1 MSLGL
6 VAIVGSP
13 SVGKS
18 TIFNRI
24 IGEKKSIIEE
34 TRGVTRDR
42 IYAHTSWLTKYFD
55 IVDTG
60 GIELEN
66 STFQTQIRMQV
77 EIAINEADVILF
89 VVDGKLGLNDD
100 DYLVAKMLYKCK
112 KPVILAVNKID
123 DTHLINNIYEF
134 YSLGLGEPIPCSGA
148 HGVGIGE
155 ILDKI
160 LEYLNKNEEKQSQLT
175 GLRFSIIGRPNV
187 GKSSLCNAILN
198 ENRVIVSNVEGTT
211 RDAVDTKFTRN
222 GKEYVVIDT
231 AGLKK
236 RGKIY
241 EAIDKYA
248 ALRAL
253 RAIDASDVCLLV
265 IDGNAG
271 IQEQDKHVVGYAV
284 EAKKAII
291 IIVNKRDLVKK
302 DNNTMN
308 EFTKEIR
315 KEFKFLDY
323 APVIY
328 TSAINKLRIDNIFDM
343 LEKVY
348 ESYTF
353 QIQTSVLNDIIQEAQ
368 MMNET
373 PEFNGGR
380 CRIYYA
386 QQVSS
391 KPLTIA
397 LFVNEPTWMH
407 FSYMRYIENRIRN
420 SFELIGSPI
429 NLVLRKRKW
438 WIFLYMD
445 VVLLL

>member
-42 IYAHTSWLTKYFD
+42 LYAHTSWLTKNFD

-66 STFQTQIRMQV
+66 STFQAQIRMQV
-77 EIAINEADVILF
+77 EIAIEEADVILF
-89 VVDGKLGLNDD
+89 VVDGKIGLNED
-100 DYLVAKMLYKCK
+100 DYLVARMLYKSK
-112 KPVILAVNKID
+112 KPVVLAVNKID
-123 DTHLINNIYEF
+123 DSHLINNKYEF
-134 YSLGLGEPIPCSGA
+134 YSLGLGDPIAVSGA
-148 HGVGIGE
+148 HGVGIGD

-160 LEYLNKNEEKQSQLT
+160 VEILSKNEEKESQLT

-198 ENRVIVSNVEGTT
+198 ENRVIVSNIEGTT
-211 RDAVDTKFTRN
+211 RDAIDTKFIRN
-222 GKEYVVIDT
+222 DKEYVVIDT

-253 RAIDASDVCLLV
+253 RAIDQSDVCLLV

-271 IQEQDKHVVGYAV
+271 IKEQDKHVVGYAV

-308 EFTKEIR
+308 EFTKQIR

-323 APVIY
+323 APIIY
-328 TSAINKLRIDNIFDM
+328 TSAINKLRIENIFET

-353 QIQTSVLNDIIQEAQ
+353 QISTSVLNDIIQEAQ

-373 PEFNGGR
+373 PDFNGGR

-397 LFVNEPTWMH
+397 LFVNDPQFMH
-407 FSYMRYIENRIRN
+407 FSYMRYIENRIRD

-429 NLVLRKRKW
+429 NLVLRKRK
-438 WIFLYMD
+438 
-445 VVLLL
+445 

>member
-55 IVDTG
+55 VVDTG

-66 STFQTQIRMQV
+66 STFQSQIRMQV

-100 DYLVAKMLYKCK
+100 DYLVAKMLYKCN

-291 IIVNKRDLVKK
+291 IIVNKWDLVKK

-429 NLVLRKRKW
+429 NLVLRKRK
-438 WIFLYMD
+438 
-445 VVLLL
+445 

>member
-34 TRGVTRDR
+34 ARGVTRDR

-66 STFQTQIRMQV
+66 STFQSQIRMQV

-100 DYLVAKMLYKCK
+100 DYLVAKMLYKCN

-291 IIVNKRDLVKK
+291 IIVNKWDLVKK

-380 CRIYYA
+380 CRIYYV

-429 NLVLRKRKW
+429 NLVLRKRK
-438 WIFLYMD
+438 
-445 VVLLL
+445 

>member
-66 STFQTQIRMQV
+66 STFQSQIRIQV

-100 DYLVAKMLYKCK
+100 DYLVAKMLYKCN

-291 IIVNKRDLVKK
+291 IIVNKWDLVKK

-429 NLVLRKRKW
+429 NLVLRKRK
-438 WIFLYMD
+438 
-445 VVLLL
+445 

>member
-42 IYAHTSWLTKYFD
+42 IYAHTSWLTKNFD

-60 GIELEN
+60 GIELADT
-66 STFQTQIRMQV
+66 TFQRQIRMQV
-77 EIAINEADVILF
+77 EIAIEQADVILF
-89 VVDGKLGLNDD
+89 VVDGRIGLNED
-100 DYLVAKMLYKCK
+100 DYLVARMLYKSK
-112 KPVILAVNKID
+112 KPVVLAVNKID
-123 DTHLINNIYEF
+123 DSHLINNKFEF
-134 YSLGLGEPIPCSGA
+134 YSLGLGEPIAVSGA
-148 HGVGIGE
+148 HGIGIGDV
-155 ILDKI
+155 LDKI
-160 LEYLNKNEEKQSQLT
+160 VEILSKNEEKDSQLS

-198 ENRVIVSNVEGTT
+198 ENRVIVSNIEGTT
-211 RDAVDTKFTRN
+211 RDAIDTKFVRN
-222 GKEYVVIDT
+222 DKEYVVIDT

-253 RAIDASDVCLLV
+253 RAIDQSDVCLLV
-265 IDGNAG
+265 IDGSEG
-271 IQEQDKHVVGYAV
+271 IKEQDKHVVGYAV

-291 IIVNKRDLVKK
+291 VIVNKWDLVTK

-308 EFTKEIR
+308 EFTKQIR

-328 TSAINKLRIDNIFDM
+328 TSAINKLRIHDIFDM

-353 QIQTSVLNDIIQEAQ
+353 QISTSVLNDIIQEAQ
-368 MMNET
+368 MMNES
-373 PEFNGGR
+373 PDFNGGR

-397 LFVNEPTWMH
+397 LFVNEPSWMH
-407 FSYMRYIENRIRN
+407 FSYMRYLENRIRD

-429 NLVLRKRKW
+429 NLVLRKRK
-438 WIFLYMD
+438 
-445 VVLLL
+445 

>member
-42 IYAHTSWLTKYFD
+42 IYAHTSWLTKNFD

-60 GIELEN
+60 GIELADT
-66 STFQTQIRMQV
+66 TFQRQIRMQV
-77 EIAINEADVILF
+77 EIAIEQADVILF
-89 VVDGKLGLNDD
+89 VVDGRIGLNED
-100 DYLVAKMLYKCK
+100 DYLVARMLYKSK
-112 KPVILAVNKID
+112 KPVVLAVNKID
-123 DTHLINNIYEF
+123 DSHLINNKFEF
-134 YSLGLGEPIPCSGA
+134 YSLGLGEPIAVSGA
-148 HGVGIGE
+148 HGIGIGDV
-155 ILDKI
+155 LDKI
-160 LEYLNKNEEKQSQLT
+160 VEILSKNEEKDSQLS

-187 GKSSLCNAILN
+187 RKSSLCNAILN
-198 ENRVIVSNVEGTT
+198 ENRVIVSNIEGTT
-211 RDAVDTKFTRN
+211 RDAIDTKFVRN
-222 GKEYVVIDT
+222 DKEYVVIDT

-253 RAIDASDVCLLV
+253 RAIDQSDVCLLV
-265 IDGNAG
+265 IDGSEG
-271 IQEQDKHVVGYAV
+271 IKEQDKHVVGYAV

-291 IIVNKRDLVKK
+291 VIVNKWDLVTK

-308 EFTKEIR
+308 EFTKQIR

-328 TSAINKLRIDNIFDM
+328 TSAINKLRIHDIFDM

-353 QIQTSVLNDIIQEAQ
+353 QISTSVLNDIIQEAQ
-368 MMNET
+368 MMNES
-373 PEFNGGR
+373 PDFNGGR

-397 LFVNEPTWMH
+397 LFVNEPSWMH
-407 FSYMRYIENRIRN
+407 FSYMRYLENRIRD

-429 NLVLRKRKW
+429 NLVLRKRK
-438 WIFLYMD
+438 
-445 VVLLL
+445 

>member
-66 STFQTQIRMQV
+66 STFQSQIRMQV

-100 DYLVAKMLYKCK
+100 DYLVAKMLYKCN

-291 IIVNKRDLVKK
+291 IIVNKWDLVKK

-391 KPLTIA
+391 KPLTVA

-429 NLVLRKRKW
+429 NLVLRKRK
-438 WIFLYMD
+438 
-445 VVLLL
+445 

>member
-34 TRGVTRDR
+34 QRGITRDR
-42 IYAHTSWLTKYFD
+42 IYSHASWLTKEFD

-60 GIELEN
+60 GIEIEN
-66 STFQTQIRMQV
+66 RPFQQQIRMQA
-77 EIAINEADVILF
+77 EIAVNEADVIVF
-89 VVDGKLGLNDD
+89 VVDGQIGLNDD
-100 DYLVAKMLYKCK
+100 DRLVATMLYKSK
-112 KPVILAVNKID
+112 KPCILVVNKID
-123 DTHLINNIYEF
+123 ENHLKNNIYEF
-134 YSLGLGEPIPCSGA
+134 YSLGLGDPIACSGA
-148 HGVGIGE
+148 HGVGIGD
-155 ILDKI
+155 ILDRIIELLPKKEG
-160 LEYLNKNEEKQSQLT
+160 EYNDE

-198 ENRVIVSNVEGTT
+198 ENRVIVSNIEGTT
-211 RDAVDTKFTRN
+211 RDAIDTKFVRN
-222 GKEYVVIDT
+222 NKEYVVIDT

-241 EAIDKYA
+241 ESIDKYA

-253 RAIDASDVCLLV
+253 RAIDSSDVCLLV
-265 IDGNAG
+265 IDGSQG
-271 IQEQDKHVVGYAV
+271 IKEQDKHVVGYAM
-284 EAKKAII
+284 ESKKAII
-291 IIVNKRDLVKK
+291 IVVNKWDLVKK

-308 EFTKEIR
+308 EFTKNIR
-315 KEFKFLDY
+315 SEFKFLDY
-323 APVIY
+323 VPIVY
-328 TSAINKLRIDNIFDM
+328 TSAINKLRIDDIFD
-343 LEKVY
+343 LLNKVY

-353 QIQTSVLNDIIQEAQ
+353 QIQTSVLNDIIQDVQ

-373 PEFNGGR
+373 PDFNGGR

-386 QQVSS
+386 QQVST

-407 FSYMRYIENRIRN
+407 FSYLRYIENRIRD

-429 NLVLRKRKW
+429 NLVLRKRK
-438 WIFLYMD
+438 
-445 VVLLL
+445 

>member
-34 TRGVTRDR
+34 QRGITRDR
-42 IYAHTSWLTKYFD
+42 IYSHTSWLTKEFD

-60 GIELEN
+60 GIEIEN
-66 STFQTQIRMQV
+66 RPFQQQIRMQA
-77 EIAINEADVILF
+77 EIAINEADVIVF
-89 VVDGKLGLNDD
+89 VVDGQIGLNDD
-100 DYLVAKMLYKCK
+100 DRLVATMLYKSK
-112 KPVILAVNKID
+112 KPCILVVNKID
-123 DTHLINNIYEF
+123 ENHLKNNIYEF
-134 YSLGLGEPIPCSGA
+134 YSLGLGDPIACSGA
-148 HGVGIGE
+148 HGVGIGD
-155 ILDKI
+155 ILDRIIELLPKKEG
-160 LEYLNKNEEKQSQLT
+160 EYNDE

-198 ENRVIVSNVEGTT
+198 ENRVIVSNIEGTT
-211 RDAVDTKFTRN
+211 RDAIDTKFVRN
-222 GKEYVVIDT
+222 DKEYVVIDT

-241 EAIDKYA
+241 ESIDKYA

-253 RAIDASDVCLLV
+253 RAIDSSDVCLLV
-265 IDGNAG
+265 IDGSQG
-271 IQEQDKHVVGYAV
+271 IKEQDKHVVGYAM
-284 EAKKAII
+284 ESKKAII
-291 IIVNKRDLVKK
+291 IVVNKWDLVKK

-308 EFTKEIR
+308 EFTKNIR
-315 KEFKFLDY
+315 SEFKFLDY
-323 APVIY
+323 VPIVY
-328 TSAINKLRIDNIFDM
+328 TSAINKLRIDDIFD
-343 LEKVY
+343 LLNKVY

-353 QIQTSVLNDIIQEAQ
+353 QIQTSVLNDIIQDVQ

-373 PEFNGGR
+373 PDFNGGR

-386 QQVSS
+386 QQVST

-407 FSYMRYIENRIRN
+407 FSYLRYIENRIRD

-429 NLVLRKRKW
+429 NLVLRKRK
-438 WIFLYMD
+438 
-445 VVLLL
+445 

>member
-42 IYAHTSWLTKYFD
+42 IYAHTSWLTKNFD

-60 GIELEN
+60 GIELADT
-66 STFQTQIRMQV
+66 TFQKQIRMQV
-77 EIAINEADVILF
+77 EIAIEQADVILF
-89 VVDGKLGLNDD
+89 VVDGQIGLNED
-100 DYLVAKMLYKCK
+100 DYLVARMLYKSK
-112 KPVILAVNKID
+112 KPVVLAVNKID
-123 DTHLINNIYEF
+123 DAHLISNKFEF
-134 YSLGLGEPIPCSGA
+134 YSLGLGEPIAVSGA
-148 HGVGIGE
+148 HGVGIGD

-160 LEYLNKNEEKQSQLT
+160 VEILSKNEEKESQLT

-211 RDAVDTKFTRN
+211 RDAIDTKFVRN
-222 GKEYVVIDT
+222 GQEYVVIDT

-253 RAIDASDVCLLV
+253 RAIDQSDVCLLV
-265 IDGNAG
+265 IDGSEG
-271 IQEQDKHVVGYAV
+271 IKEQDKHVVGYAV

-291 IIVNKRDLVKK
+291 IIVNKWDLVKK

-328 TSAINKLRIDNIFDM
+328 TSAINKLRIQDIFDM

-353 QIQTSVLNDIIQEAQ
+353 QISTSVLNDIIQEAQ

-373 PEFNGGR
+373 PNFNGGR

-397 LFVNEPTWMH
+397 LFVNEPSWMH
-407 FSYMRYIENRIRN
+407 FSYMRYLENRIRD
-420 SFELIGSPI
+420 SFELTGSPI
-429 NLVLRKRKW
+429 NLVLRKRK
-438 WIFLYMD
+438 
-445 VVLLL
+445 